1 MLTRPEAEDALR
13 MVGADGVVTGVTF
26 TSAEGVP
33 GLPAVRARRRMAYV
47 CPLFSPEIL
56 IGPIVVAGDAGV
68 HVAPPSVE
76 YA

>member
-33 GLPAVRARRRMAYV
+33 GLPDVRARRRMA
-47 CPLFSPEIL
+47 
-56 IGPIVVAGDAGV
+56 
-68 HVAPPSVE
+68 
-76 YA
+76 